1 MTIAIVSCLGILAA
15 LGFTVT
21 GAHLAARVHAAE
33 HRLTVFFMPATGERA
48 DPRETGPLNVLPV
61 APTPPRGTAVLQDRM
76 VSDVRAEYDMTPHG
90 KHHAGERK
98 PVTEQV
104 IDVAEAP
111 GRPPWPRVTGSF
123 PKLDGAAEA
132 IERTAY
138 IRRQMSGAMVTRDPE
153 VLRQVLNGLRAPEY
167 GEAPQLDVG
176 EAQER
181 LARGLMA

>member
-1 MTIAIVSCLGILAA
+1 VTIVIVSFLAA
-15 LGFTVT
+15 FAASGCIVT
-21 GAHLAARVHAAE
+21 GAHCAAWVHAAE
-33 HRLTVFFMPATGERA
+33 HRLAVFFMGASGLHA
-48 DPRETGPLNVLPV
+48 DPRETGPLNVLPQ
-61 APTPPRGTAVLQDRM
+61 ATPPRGTAVLQDRM
-76 VSDVRAEYDMTPHG
+76 VSDVRAEYDITPHG